1 MLGNGT
7 QAYCIPPEMGSN
19 CESYKFSK
27 DPEVA
32 INAEMGLVIDFE
44 VDDNGYP
51 YGCPGFEDF
60 NYENILMTGHTTG
73 VIKADPICPKQM
85 LAEPSTA
92 KPVSDFVQDYA
103 DDRNLWLL

>member
-1 MLGNGT
+1 
-7 QAYCIPPEMGSN
+7 MGRK

-32 INAEMGLVIDFE
+32 LNAEIGLVIDFE

-51 YGCPGFEDF
+51 YGCPGFEEF
-60 NYENILMTGHTTG
+60 NYESIIKNGPINGNIN
-73 VIKADPICPKQM
+73 ADPNCSKQM

-92 KPVSDFVQDYA
+92 KAVSEYVQDYA
-103 DDRNLWLL
+103 DDRDLWLL